1 MFEMEI
7 AINGLAR
14 VDLAL
19 EAAMRAAEDGDL
31 SRTDYALD
39 LIKLALD
46 CSRTELANALHDMS
60 NAKTA

>member
-7 AINGLAR
+7 AINNLMR

-31 SRTDYALD
+31 SRTDCALD

-46 CSRTELANALHDMS
+46 DCRTELANALHNIS
-60 NAKTA
+60 NTKTA